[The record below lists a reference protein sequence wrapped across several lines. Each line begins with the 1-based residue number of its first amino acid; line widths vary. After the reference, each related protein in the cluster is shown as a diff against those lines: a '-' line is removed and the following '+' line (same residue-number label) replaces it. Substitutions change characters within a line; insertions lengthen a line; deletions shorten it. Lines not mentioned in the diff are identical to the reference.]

1 VPATGQETQLLLRRY
16 SEVFR
21 TLCALA
27 DLAVV
32 SAAFAGA
39 YALRFHTEWVPAPPG
54 PHEVAEY
61 GRMAALSLPLFLW
74 LLRYR
79 GMYEARRGRSP
90 WEEAR
95 ILVEVSILGTLGL
108 AAATFFFHNAELSRL
123 MLTLFGVE
131 CAIGLVALR
140 ASIRGALAFFRRRGF
155 NQRRVLVVG
164 SGALAREVCARFAN
178 QPDAGFTVVGVVGQ
192 SRPSRDLPNVL
203 GPYEL
208 LREIVEDQDIDQVV
222 LALDRNDTAD
232 PIKLIEEM
240 RDSTAALRIA
250 PDLLGLNT
258 VRLCSED
265 FDGLPMIC
273 LVENPALGWHGVV
286 KRTID
291 LVVASALL
299 IGLSP
304 LLLAVGGAIRWS
316 TPRGPVFYRQRR
328 MSIDGRI
335 FTMLKFRTM
344 IPDAE
349 AGSGPRWTTRDDPRR
364 TRLGALLRRTNLD
377 ELPQL
382 WNVVRGEMSLVG
394 PRPER
399 PELIQEFRKRVPGY
413 MLRHKVKGGLTGLAQ
428 INGFR
433 GQTSLEGRLEQ
444 DLLYA
449 QTWSLAL
456 DLKILTLTLLRAF
469 RDPNAY

>member
-1 VPATGQETQLLLRRY
+1 
-16 SEVFR
+16 
-21 TLCALA
+21 
-27 DLAVV
+27 
-32 SAAFAGA
+32 
-39 YALRFHTEWVPAPPG
+39 
-54 PHEVAEY
+54 
-61 GRMAALSLPLFLW
+61 
-74 LLRYR
+74 
-79 GMYEARRGRSP
+79 
-90 WEEAR
+90 
-95 ILVEVSILGTLGL
+95 
-108 AAATFFFHNAELSRL
+108 
-123 MLTLFGVE
+123 
-131 CAIGLVALR
+131 
-140 ASIRGALAFFRRRGF
+140 
-155 NQRRVLVVG
+155 
-164 SGALAREVCARFAN
+164 
-178 QPDAGFTVVGVVGQ
+178 
-192 SRPSRDLPNVL
+192 
-203 GPYEL
+203 
-208 LREIVEDQDIDQVV
+208 
-222 LALDRNDTAD
+222 
-232 PIKLIEEM
+232 
-240 RDSTAALRIA
+240 
-250 PDLLGLNT
+250 

-291 LVVASALL
+291 LVAASTLL

-304 LLLAVGGAIRWS
+304 LLVAVGVAIRWS

-344 IPDAE
+344 VPDAE

-456 DLKILTLTLLRAF
+456 DLKILVLTLLRAF

>member
-1 VPATGQETQLLLRRY
+1 
-16 SEVFR
+16 
-21 TLCALA
+21 
-27 DLAVV
+27 V
-32 SAAFAGA
+32 SAAFTGA
-39 YALRFHTEWVPAPPG
+39 YLLRFHTDVLPAPAG
-54 PHEVAEY
+54 PHHPGEY
-61 GRMAALSLPLFLW
+61 ARMAALSLPLFLW

-79 GMYEARRGRSP
+79 GMYDARRGRSR
-90 WEEAR
+90 WEETR
-95 ILVEVSILGTLGL
+95 LLLEVSVLGTLGL
-108 AAATFFFHNAELSRL
+108 AAASFFIRGPELSRY
-123 MLTLFGVE
+123 MLISFGAL
-131 CAIGLVALR
+131 CAVGLVALR
-140 ASIRGALAFFRRRGF
+140 ATVRAALGFLRRRGF
-155 NQRRVLVVG
+155 NQRSVLVVG
-164 SGALAREVCARFAN
+164 SGALAREVCARFAS
-178 QPDAGFTVVGVVGQ
+178 QPEAGFDVVGVLGP
-192 SRPSRDLPNVL
+192 SRPGRDLPTAL
-203 GPYEL
+203 GPYER
-208 LREIVEDQDIDQVV
+208 LRDVVEEHDIDQVV
-222 LALDRNDTAD
+222 LALDRSDPAD
-232 PIKLIEEM
+232 PIKLIEEL

-258 VRLCSED
+258 VRVVSED

-286 KRTID
+286 KRSID
-291 LVVASALL
+291 VTAAAALL
-299 IGLSP
+299 IALSP
-304 LLLAVGGAIRWS
+304 ALAAIALAIRLG

-344 IPDAE
+344 VPDAE
-349 AGSGPRWTTRDDPRR
+349 AQTGPRWARRDDPRC
-364 TRLGALLRRTNLD
+364 TPLGAWLRRTNLD

-382 WNVVRGEMSLVG
+382 WNVLRGEMSLVG

-399 PELIQEFRKRVPGY
+399 PELIQEFRKRIPGY

-433 GQTSLEGRLEQ
+433 GDTSLEGRLEH

-456 DLKILTLTLLRAF
+456 DLKILALTLVRAF

>member
-1 VPATGQETQLLLRRY
+1 
-16 SEVFR
+16 
-21 TLCALA
+21 
-27 DLAVV
+27 VV

-39 YALRFHTEWVPAPPG
+39 YALRFQSDVFPAPPG
-54 PHEVAEY
+54 PYVPAEY
-61 GRMAALSLPLFLW
+61 ARMAALSLPLFLW

-79 GMYEARRGRSP
+79 GMYDARRGLSR

-95 ILVEVSILGTLGL
+95 VLVEVSVLGTLGL
-108 AAATFFFHNAELSRL
+108 AAASFFIRGPELSRF
-123 MLTLFGVE
+123 MLTSFGAL
-131 CAIGLVALR
+131 CAVGLVALR
-140 ASIRGALAFFRRRGF
+140 ASVRAALAFFRRRGF

-164 SGALAREVCARFAN
+164 AGALAREICARFAN
-178 QPDAGFTVVGVVGQ
+178 HPEAGFDVVGVLGA
-192 SRPSRDLPNVL
+192 SRAMRDLPRAL
-203 GPYEL
+203 GPYER
-208 LREIVEDQDIDQVV
+208 LRDVVEEHDIDQVV
-222 LALDRNDTAD
+222 LALDRSDPID
-232 PIKLIEEM
+232 PIKLIEEL

-258 VRLCSED
+258 VRLASED

-286 KRTID
+286 KRGID
-291 LVVASALL
+291 LVAAGLLLVALA
-299 IGLSP
+299 P
-304 LLLAVGGAIRWS
+304 LLAAIALAIRS
-316 TPRGPVFYRQRR
+316 SGPRGPILYRQRR

-335 FTMLKFRTM
+335 FSMLKFRTM

-349 AGSGPRWTTRDDPRR
+349 AHTGPRWAQRDDPRR
-364 TRLGALLRRTNLD
+364 TPLGALLRRTNLD

-382 WNVVRGEMSLVG
+382 WNVLRGEMSLVG

-399 PELIQEFRKRVPGY
+399 PELIQEFRKRLPGY

-433 GQTSLEGRLEQ
+433 GDTSLEGRLEH

-456 DLKILTLTLLRAF
+456 DLKILALTLVRAF